1 MSVTRMQHL
10 GILSC
15 CTDDLHQERAPH
27 LRKRW
32 VDHGAERSR
41 VIPPPPRA
49 ETLLSYRVLSVTPDT
64 RREND
69 RPIMGEDSTPAQTA
83 LMLVA
88 AVPITADVQRG
99 GGGAGGG
106 GAGGGGGGRWCR
118 GRRGRCSRRWRR
130 RRWPDCGRPPR
141 WWPVACTRFRGQP
154 AALVKVAATMRPL
167 RFPSARGP

>member
-1 MSVTRMQHL
+1 MK
-10 GILSC
+10 
-15 CTDDLHQERAPH
+15 RA
-27 LRKRW
+27 L
-32 VDHGAERSR
+32 VSIA
-41 VIPPPPRA
+41 
-49 ETLLSYRVLSVTPDT
+49 
-64 RREND
+64 
-69 RPIMGEDSTPAQTA
+69 TA

-141 WWPVACTRFRGQP
+141 WWPAISGPRGRGGGGGGP
-154 AALVKVAATMRPL
+154 AVAARPDAGRLAWADDTVERFDRL
-167 RFPSARGP
+167 RRDLAHGLWQ